1 MMSAA
6 SSRRVQAVGVTIPVR
21 NEEQRLGPA
30 LEALTNS
37 FAELSDSSIECCVAL
52 VLDTCRDES
61 APIAHGW
68 KREVEF
74 HSDVRVEL
82 LECDFAN
89 VGKARALG
97 CGSILSEYRG
107 LDPSSLWLATTDAD
121 SRVPRRWLGAQLDCH
136 RAGSDAWVGRVV
148 VSDWPRYRR
157 ETAVRWQHDY
167 EREHRPVHG
176 ANLGF
181 VAERYLAVRGFRP
194 LANGEDR
201 ALVKALL
208 ESGAAVHFDDT
219 TRVATS
225 ARRHARAPMGFASAL
240 ELVETPIVEASALAQ
255 PSVTLDRQVAG

>member
-6 SSRRVQAVGVTIPVR
+6 SPRRVQVVGVTIPIH
-21 NEEQRLGPA
+21 NEERRLGPA

-37 FAELSDSSIECCVAL
+37 FAELSDSSIECCAAL
-52 VLDTCRDES
+52 VLDTCCDES
-61 APIAHGW
+61 RAIANWW
-68 KREVEF
+68 KREVELR
-74 HSDVRVEL
+74 SDVRVEL
-82 LECDFAN
+82 LECDFVN
-89 VGKARALG
+89 VGRARALG
-97 CGSILSEYRG
+97 CGSILSEYRD
-107 LDPSSLWLATTDAD
+107 LDPSLLWLATTDAD

-136 RAGSDAWVGRVV
+136 RAGDDAWIGRVA

-181 VAERYLAVRGFRP
+181 VAERYLAVGGFRS

-201 ALVKALL
+201 AIVRALL
-208 ESGAAVHFDDT
+208 DSGAAVHFDDT

-240 ELVETPIVEASALAQ
+240 ELIETTIVEAALVAQ
-255 PSVTLDRQVAG
+255 TSVTLDRQVAG